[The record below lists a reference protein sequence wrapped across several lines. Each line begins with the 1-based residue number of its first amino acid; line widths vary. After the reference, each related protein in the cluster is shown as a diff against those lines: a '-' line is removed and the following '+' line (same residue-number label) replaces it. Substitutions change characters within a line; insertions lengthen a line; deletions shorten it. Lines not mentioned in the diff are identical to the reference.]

1 MPARPRVAFY
11 APLKSPHHPTPS
23 GDRAIARNLMEMLR
37 IAGFDVTLV
46 SELCTRDKHGTVAVQ
61 NALMTL
67 AQKEVQ
73 YLSTELPRFD
83 LWLTYHNYYKAPDL
97 LGPALSQLRA
107 VPYVQI
113 ESTRA
118 NKRLDGPW
126 DQFARAAHAA
136 ADAADLIL
144 SFTKRDQ
151 ETLIRDRAGA
161 QHLEL
166 FAPFLPL
173 TDLPQASSQT
183 GPFLTVAMM
192 RAGDKLA
199 SYQLLAEALQQVT
212 GHWQLDII
220 GDGPARPEVEA
231 AFNPMKD
238 HVSFHGQKSPAEIA
252 AFMAEARGFLWPGIN
267 EAFGMVYL
275 EAQAAGVPVVAQDR
289 PGLREILAPAERSAA
304 PAPDDGPAAYGAA
317 IDALNR
323 DGATGRSTACQ
334 NYIKQNHL
342 LPAAAKHFKTLITPL
357 LERSP

>member
-46 SELCTRDKHGTVAVQ
+46 SELCTRDKHGNVAVQ
-61 NALMTL
+61 NALVAQ
-67 AQKEVQ
+67 AQKEIQ
-73 YLSTELPRFD
+73 HLSIELPRFD

-97 LGPALSQLRA
+97 LGPTLSQLRA

-144 SFTKRDQ
+144 SFTARDQ
-151 ETLIRDRAGA
+151 ETLIRDRAGP
-161 QHLEL
+161 QQLEL
-166 FAPFLPL
+166 FPPFLPL
-173 TDLPQASSQT
+173 TVLPPASSLK

-212 GHWQLDII
+212 GSWQLDII
-220 GDGPARPEVEA
+220 GDGPARGDVEA
-231 AFNPMKD
+231 AFKPLKD
-238 HVSFHGQKSPAEIA
+238 HITFHGEKSPAEIA
-252 AFMAEARGFLWPGIN
+252 DFLAEARGFLWPGIN

-289 PGLREILAPAERSAA
+289 PGLREVLAPAERSNA
-304 PAPDDGPAAYGAA
+304 PTPNDGISAYAAA

-323 DGATGRSTACQ
+323 DDVKRRSSACQ
-334 NYIKQNHL
+334 DYIKENHL
-342 LPAAAKHFKTLITPL
+342 LPAAAKRFRTLVTPL
-357 LERSP
+357 LERTP